1 MSIKTWRKE
10 TSKDEEI
17 SIFKVEDKLCEFWKE
32 SSKQTDP
39 KVIFYEQRLWLVPKD
54 LS

>member
-10 TSKDEEI
+10 TSKDEK
-17 SIFKVEDKLCEFWKE
+17 SASLRLKDKLCEFWKE